1 MLEASELE
9 VALTVA
15 SAAAFEASI
24 MDLAA
29 VKADMQASVVKAS
42 TLVLAAMA
50 GKREALDSYQAFVAL
65 VVEACKQVGL
75 RATRAYIKALAM
87 QVDRRI
93 EEPEA

>member
-1 MLEASELE
+1 MVIPEASELE

-15 SAAAFEASI
+15 SVAASAASI

-29 VKADMQASVVKAS
+29 VRADMQASVVE
-42 TLVLAAMA
+42 A
-50 GKREALDSYQAFVAL
+50 GKWEALDSYQAFVAL

-75 RATRAYIKALAM
+75 EAAMAYIKALAM